1 MMYPNYPYGIF
12 DQELLRAYQQQQE
25 AQRQCEQNKN
35 IYDMTKALHDF
46 LDASQ
51 KVHPDYQQM
60 AYQACFAVI
69 ADHMQKNN
77 GGQQK

>member
-12 DQELLRAYQQQQE
+12 DQEQLRAYQQQE

-51 KVHPDYQQM
+51 KVHPDFQQS
-60 AYQACFAVI
+60 AYEACI
-69 ADHMQKNN
+69 ATIVGHMQKSN